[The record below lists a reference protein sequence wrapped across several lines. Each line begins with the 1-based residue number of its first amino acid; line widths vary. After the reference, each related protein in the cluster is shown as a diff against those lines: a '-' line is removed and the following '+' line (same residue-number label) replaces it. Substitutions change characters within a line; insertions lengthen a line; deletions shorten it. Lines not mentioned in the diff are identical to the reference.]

1 MPRLDGTGPQGQGP
15 RTGRGMGNCQG
26 LVGCLCRRCPF
37 VNGNKTLTKEDQKKF
52 LLEEKEAVEQELA
65 NLDK

>member
-26 LVGCLCRRCPF
+26 CAYCPF
-37 VNGNKTLTKEDQKKF
+37 TNATKEERINF
-52 LLEEKEAVEQELA
+52 LKEEVAKLEKE
-65 NLDK
+65 